1 MNSANAEFAW
11 GDSAPAGKT
20 YSASIWVK
28 GTQGH
33 TINMYLDASG
43 QGSGNLNEAKITRT
57 LTGKWQ
63 RMSVYYT
70 YPSGSNAAYLRVGT
84 RSLHGLSQG
93 TATVVSLWGTT
104 VVEESQP
111 GSTIATPIV
120 PVTTAPDYALVDGE
134 DFTEF
139 FNQVEGTII
148 TSTDTLDPAGVR
160 RPAVIEGD
168 VTNNDRH
175 YIQEAGAYQYQI
187 RDDNAT
193 VAQIDAGAVSIPKNI
208 IAAAYKL
215 NDAAVSINGSDAV
228 TDTSATMP
236 TCTKLKL
243 GEWSGTFY
251 FGHISRF
258 IYYRNRIPNSQ
269 LKTLSSQ

>member
-1 MNSANAEFAW
+1 
-11 GDSAPAGKT
+11 
-20 YSASIWVK
+20 
-28 GTQGH
+28 
-33 TINMYLDASG
+33 MYLDASG

-70 YPSGSNAAYLRVGT
+70 YPSGANAAFLRVGT
-84 RSLHGLSQG
+84 RSLHGLTQG

-120 PVTTAPDYALVDGE
+120 TVTTAPDYALIDGE

-148 TSTDTLDPAGVR
+148 TSTQTLDPTGGPR

-168 VTNNDRH
+168 ITNNERH
-175 YIQEAGAYQYQI
+175 YLQESSSYQYQI
-187 RDDNAT
+187 RNGGVT
-193 VAQIDAGAVSIPKNI
+193 QAQIDAGSINTTKNI

-215 NDAAVSINGSDAV
+215 NDAAVSFNGSDAA
-228 TDTSATMP
+228 TDTSAIMP
-236 TCTKLKL
+236 PCTKLKL

-258 IYYRNRIPNSQ
+258 MYYRNRISNSQ